1 MFEPGMGP
9 NPPRVRR
16 DWGGCLSQ
24 SAIGPWDWGFHTVRG
39 GVDPGQLDFR
49 LRGVGVVDI

>member
-24 SAIGPWDWGFHTVRG
+24 SAIGPWDWGVHTVRG